1 VRHVGLTRETEVSL
15 QTEASARTEEQLELL
30 HRAFLKTMPTMAHQ
44 MRLAS
49 ARDLAWALANSPG
62 FLFNR

>member
-1 VRHVGLTRETEVSL
+1 VRHLGLTQE
-15 QTEASARTEEQLELL
+15 TEASLLTDPSERTEEQLDLL
-30 HRAFLKTMPTMAHQ
+30 HRAFLKTAPALAHQ
-44 MRLAS
+44 LRLAS